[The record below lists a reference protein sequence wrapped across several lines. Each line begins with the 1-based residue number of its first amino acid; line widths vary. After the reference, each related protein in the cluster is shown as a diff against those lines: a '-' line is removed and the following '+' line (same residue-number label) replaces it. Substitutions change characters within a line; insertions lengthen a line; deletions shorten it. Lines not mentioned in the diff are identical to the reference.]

1 MQCQF
6 YKNLPLP
13 PFISSCST
21 CDCVFDAGCV
31 SLAGSL
37 LDLDTISSA
46 GSISLCSE
54 NKSITKRELNFK
66 ETKLVITTYLMK
78 KELHYI
84 LTYLSKIYLLKSEDL
99 EI

>member
-1 MQCQF
+1 M
-6 YKNLPLP
+6 LVVL
-13 PFISSCST
+13 
-21 CDCVFDAGCV
+21 

-54 NKSITKRELNFK
+54 NKSITKKELNFK

-84 LTYLSKIYLLKSEDL
+84 LTYLSKIYLLKSQDL